1 MISPTISP
9 HDPRIVVEHCDMTG
23 AYITLDGAQ
32 SWRMFNL
39 RSVVDTFAFDPRNAR
54 VIYAGN
60 EALWRSQDTGRTW
73 SMIFPDPK
81 QNTVEHQNGDHAEYS
96 LTTADASFPAGRSI
110 SGIAVENGGR
120 IWVAFGPRRGADASL
135 LYSSADRGATWS
147 RAREF
152 PGERIVALEAG
163 PDSLLAVGTRR
174 VHRLDGSTWK
184 EVAAL
189 PAGVT
194 RVSVGLFAGH
204 SILYGTSQRGEIQ
217 VSEDG
222 GATWRVA
229 QTPTSGRYQ
238 AIAAAPGDGRVAY
251 AGFRGMR
258 IGGEGRENTF
268 NGISKTTDGGRTW
281 TIVHQESNRP
291 SKNLLPSWIE
301 SRAPEGGQDVF
312 FDTPWSLGVAP
323 TDPNICYA
331 TDLFRTYRTLDGG
344 ATWETVTSVRVGEN
358 TWTTRGLDVTTNYGV
373 HFDPFDPRHLVIS
386 YTDIGAFHSRDGG
399 ASWVSATNGVPTR
412 WRNTT
417 YWVVFDPQVKG
428 RLWGAFSGV
437 HDLPRPKMWR
447 NRDPKNLRG
456 RRRRLR
462 RRRQHLAP
470 LQPGHAADLRHP
482 HPARSR
488 QPRLRAH
495 PLRVRLR
502 PRGLQ
507 VHR

>member
-1 MISPTISP
+1 M
-9 HDPRIVVEHCDMTG
+9 
-23 AYITLDGAQ
+23 
-32 SWRMFNL
+32 
-39 RSVVDTFAFDPRNAR
+39 
-54 VIYAGN
+54 
-60 EALWRSQDTGRTW
+60 
-73 SMIFPDPK
+73 
-81 QNTVEHQNGDHAEYS
+81 
-96 LTTADASFPAGRSI
+96 
-110 SGIAVENGGR
+110 
-120 IWVAFGPRRGADASL
+120 AFGPRRGADASL

-174 VHRLDGSTWK
+174 VHRLAGSTWT

-204 SILYGTSQRGEIQ
+204 SILYGTSERGEIQ

-386 YTDIGAFHSRDGG
+386 YTDIGAFHSHDGG

-412 WRNTT
+412 LAQYHLLGGLRS
-417 YWVVFDPQVKG
+417 PGQRPPLG
-428 RLWGAFSGV
+428 RV
-437 HDLPRPKMWR
+437 QRRPRPAAPENVAQPR
-447 NRDPKNLRG
+447 SEELRG
-456 RRRRLR
+456 RRRHLR

-470 LQPGHAADLRHP
+470 LQPGHAPDLHHP

-495 PLRVRLR
+495 ALRVRLR
-502 PRGLQ
+502 PRRLQ